1 MQKILNGLEVLACEG
16 RVDLL
21 KRLSHALYP
30 TGASVLRAEGL
41 PVLMQD
47 ELEWQCLRVIGISAV
62 HTDDA
67 ALVVQRTWGRP
78 VLWIADEPG
87 LPARVM
93 PQPAHLL
100 PFDFSTVQLCSLLA
114 RLAQKV
120 RMQQTFPAYGG
131 QLSAQK
137 QFTLPLGRPLNGAGN
152 PHL

>member
-1 MQKILNGLEVLACEG
+1 MHKLLSGLEVLVCEG
-16 RVDLL
+16 RADLL

-30 TGASVLRAEGL
+30 TGASVLRAGGL

-47 ELEWQCLRVIGISAV
+47 ELEWQCLRVIAVSAV

-78 VLWIADEPG
+78 VVWIADAPDV
-87 LPARVM
+87 PAHVM
-93 PQPAHLL
+93 PQPAQLL
-100 PFDFSTVQLCSLLA
+100 PFDFSAVQLRSLLA

-120 RMQQTFPAYGG
+120 RMQQAFAARASRLPV
-131 QLSAQK
+131 QK
-137 QFTLPLGRPLNGAGN
+137 PFRRPLGSHLNGAGG